1 MIQAELTGVHQA
13 LDKAC
18 QRVRRGRRGDLVLRQ
33 HDLAVLFRV
42 VEHAV
47 DKIIRTD
54 AVQPRG
60 AHDNVLVG
68 QLAHQLLA
76 GVLALAVHG
85 GRMRVVELAQRR
97 VIVAVEYV
105 IGRDLDELRIDT
117 ARRDRKVSRT
127 DGVDLVRFLRLFL
140 AGAHI
145 GQTGAVD
152 DNIRVVEV
160 GKAAGLA
167 CVLDRDVAVARDEL
181 IVGVAAEPVIKRRT
195 EPSARTRDPY
205 SRDTHSA
212 SLTLIVL

>member
-1 MIQAELTGVHQA
+1 
-13 LDKAC
+13 
-18 QRVRRGRRGDLVLRQ
+18 
-33 HDLAVLFRV
+33 
-42 VEHAV
+42 
-47 DKIIRTD
+47 
-54 AVQPRG
+54 
-60 AHDNVLVG
+60 
-68 QLAHQLLA
+68 
-76 GVLALAVHG
+76 
-85 GRMRVVELAQRR
+85 MRVVELAQRR

-117 ARRDRKVSRT
+117 ARCDRKVSRT